1 MDEMDIVV
9 QFAKLWGMETAD
21 SRGDKEK
28 YNNMEAYDSE
38 ELLNLLCS
46 WKDEYLEDEM
56 IDDSCEFF
64 YKKFKT
70 I

>member
-1 MDEMDIVV
+1 MDEMGIVI

-21 SRGDKEK
+21 ARTNKER
-28 YNNMEAYDSE
+28 YNTLEAYDSE
-38 ELLNLLCS
+38 ELLDLLVS
-46 WKDEYLEDEM
+46 WKNEYLEDEEA
-56 IDDSCEFF
+56 DDSCEFF